1 MEPAINNVLLAH
13 TLIHQ
18 ILETYNIKRE
28 MIQLL
33 NRVVHQLIFFN
44 LVFK

>member
-18 ILETYNIKRE
+18 ILEMCNIKQE
-28 MIQLL
+28 VI
-33 NRVVHQLIFFN
+33 
-44 LVFK
+44 

>member
-18 ILETYNIKRE
+18 ILETYNIKSE
-28 MIQLL
+28 MIQPF
-33 NRVVHQLIFFN
+33 NIIIHQLIFFN
-44 LVFK
+44 LEFK